1 MLKLKVCGMRNSAN
15 IKDLSEIQPD
25 FIGFIFHEKSSRN
38 VSETVL
44 TGTSKSISR
53 VGVFVNESKELIVNK
68 MKQYHLDYIQLHG
81 SESPEFCN
89 EIKELEVGVI
99 KAFNISDNFN
109 FSSLSLYES
118 VCDYLLFDA
127 FGKQAGGNGITFNW
141 ELLSKYQGETPF
153 LLSGGIND
161 TMTDELKKITHPQFV
176 GIDINSGFEIAP
188 ALKNI
193 DKIKH
198 FKLSVIANKE

>member
-1 MLKLKVCGMRNSAN
+1 MLKLKVCGMRNSNN
-15 IKDLSEIQPD
+15 IKELSEIQPD

-44 TGTSKSISR
+44 TDTPKNISR
-53 VGVFVNESKELIVNK
+53 VGVFVNESEKFIINK

-89 EIKELEVGVI
+89 EIKELGVGII
-99 KAFNISDNFN
+99 KAFNISDKFN
-109 FSSLSLYES
+109 FSSLSPYEL

-153 LLSGGIND
+153 LLSGGING
-161 TMTDELKKITHPQFV
+161 TMPDELKKIKHPQFI

-193 DKIKH
+193 DKIKS
-198 FKLSVIANKE
+198 FKNELHS